1 MKRRKSRTSK
11 RNRTPAS
18 SNTQWLFQTLK
29 HLSCSSV
36 PLFLLL
42 RTCSDKCSA
51 PRLKEAL
58 NLHEVATALHQ
69 EYPRCA
75 ASSRATPR
83 SASWLFKRTATV
95 PKIAHT
101 LRRPKQ
107 DILSGAHLLLGRLLV
122 AGLLLAV
129 VVRLQRCMLQF
140 QSWETKQ
147 LRTVVLKPTPC
158 GRASNN
164 DFARESTN
172 STLQVLTC

>member
-1 MKRRKSRTSK
+1 MRSLRPFTKNIQDALR
-11 RNRTPAS
+11 
-18 SNTQWLFQTLK
+18 
-29 HLSCSSV
+29 HLAQ
-36 PLFLLL
+36 LL
-42 RTCSDKCSA
+42 
-51 PRLKEAL
+51 
-58 NLHEVATALHQ
+58 
-69 EYPRCA
+69 
-75 ASSRATPR
+75 
-83 SASWLFKRTATV
+83 
-95 PKIAHT
+95 
-101 LRRPKQ
+101 
-107 DILSGAHLLLGRLLV
+107 GAHLLLGRLLV